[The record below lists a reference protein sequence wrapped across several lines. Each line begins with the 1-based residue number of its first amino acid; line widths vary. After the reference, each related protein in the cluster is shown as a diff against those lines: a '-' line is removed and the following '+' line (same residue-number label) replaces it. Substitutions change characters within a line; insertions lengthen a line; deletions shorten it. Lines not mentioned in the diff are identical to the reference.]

1 MYGMQQHKKIGR
13 VAPPDF
19 LIRIPLI
26 VNFQL
31 SINLVNQLVA
41 FASEARKSDAI
52 SVAAFD
58 SYLKNLKFWS

>member
-31 SINLVNQLVA
+31 SINLVNQLIA
-41 FASEARKSDAI
+41 FATKAWQADAI
-52 SVAAFD
+52 SVAALD
-58 SYLKNLKFWS
+58 SYLKNLKFWF